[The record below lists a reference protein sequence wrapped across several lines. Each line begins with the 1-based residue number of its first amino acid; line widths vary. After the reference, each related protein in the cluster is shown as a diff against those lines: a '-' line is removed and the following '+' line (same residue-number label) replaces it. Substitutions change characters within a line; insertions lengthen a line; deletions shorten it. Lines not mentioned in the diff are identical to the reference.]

1 MDAAS
6 GERVDRA
13 IWRNAREIV
22 VLTGGDAPGAMR
34 LEVWSLDG
42 RRRFVLLGAQ
52 DLSGIGTDGTAAVVD
67 GEVIDL
73 DTGARWPIPGVSGQA
88 VSSRLF
94 VDLIRRNTLTDH
106 VAFGAMI

>member
-42 RRRFVLLGAQ
+42 RRRVVLLGAR
-52 DLSGIGTDGTAAVVD
+52 DLSGIRADGTAAIVD
-67 GEVIDL
+67 REAIDL
-73 DTGARWPIPGVSGQA
+73 DTGVRSPIPGVTGP
-88 VSSRLF
+88 SRI
-94 VDLIRRNTLTDH
+94 VATLLLR
-106 VAFGAMI
+106 